1 MNEINRKSDTNKRD
15 DAATSV
21 VGEILLMALVII
33 LVSLFAA
40 SAFDLLPG
48 DRQSVVDVSMKYD
61 KDAKTLSFWH
71 KGGDWIAGDDLTVTM
86 TEDSTKDILQPIET
100 KPLVDWEG
108 QPKAVFDLGGCY
120 TVKLPDPIPTD
131 EVSIRLT
138 STDSVLYAFDGVLKP

>member
-1 MNEINRKSDTNKRD
+1 MNGKTDTNKRD

-48 DRQSVVDVSMKYD
+48 DRQSVVDVSMSVND
-61 KDAKTLSFWH
+61 DNTLSFWH

-86 TEDSTKDILQPIET
+86 TKADGTKSVLTQKSLKDCFGSEKL
-100 KPLVDWEG
+100 
-108 QPKAVFDLGGCY
+108 VFDLGGCY
-120 TVKLPDPIPTD
+120 TVNLPAGYPTS
-131 EVSIRLT
+131 EAVSIRLT

>member
-1 MNEINRKSDTNKRD
+1 MNWKFDINKRD

-48 DRQSVVDVSMKYD
+48 DRQSVVDVSMSVNND
-61 KDAKTLSFWH
+61 NTLSFWH
-71 KGGDWIAGDDLTVTM
+71 KGGDWIAGEDLTVTL
-86 TEDSTKDILQPIET
+86 TKSDGT
-100 KPLVDWEG
+100 KSVLTQKSLTDWEG
-108 QPKAVFDLGGCY
+108 KEKVVFDLGGCY
-120 TVKLPDPIPTD
+120 TVNLTEPVPTG

-138 STDSVLYAFDGVLKP
+138 SSDSVLYAFDGVLKP

>member
-61 KDAKTLSFWH
+61 KDANTLSFWH
-71 KGGDWIAGDDLTVTM
+71 KGGDWIAGDDLTVTL
-86 TEDSTKDILQPIET
+86 TEGNMKKTLGEKSLKDW
-100 KPLVDWEG
+100 KGDDKV
-108 QPKAVFDLGGCY
+108 VFDLGGCY
-120 TVKLPDPIPTD
+120 TVSLPDSVPTG

-138 STDSVLYAFDGVLKP
+138 SSDSVLYAFDGVLKP

>member
-48 DRQSVVDVSMKYD
+48 DRQSVVDVSMEYD
-61 KDAKTLSFWH
+61 EANKTLSFWH

-86 TEDSTKDILQPIET
+86 TEGTTKKTLEENSL
-100 KPLVDWEG
+100 KDWEG
-108 QPKAVFDLGGCY
+108 NDKVVFDLGGCY
-120 TVKLPDPIPTD
+120 TVNLPAGYPTS
-131 EVSIRLT
+131 EAVSIRLT